1 MELYSEYHNGDRK
14 ATVTHLRRSWD
25 SRFDV
30 WEVAMYIGNKVVQR
44 STLKSSHDA
53 DTLAEDFINS
63 GGTNGPTL
71 LNESISNG

>member
-14 ATVTHLRRSWD
+14 ATVTHLKRSWD

-30 WEVAMYIGNKVVQR
+30 WEVAMYVGNKVVQR
-44 STLKSSHDA
+44 STLNAQTSA
-53 DTLAEDFINS
+53 ETLAEDFIN
-63 GGTNGPTL
+63 GGNTSGPTL